1 MKPLQPL
8 EKGRIKEHKT
18 LLNLE
23 NNGSMMR
30 NGINY
35 YQKAFNMT

>member
-8 EKGRIKEHKT
+8 EKERIKEHKMP
-18 LLNLE
+18 LNLE

-30 NGINY
+30 NGMNS
-35 YQKAFNMT
+35 YQKVFNIT

>member
-30 NGINY
+30 NGIKKKK
-35 YQKAFNMT
+35 KAFNMT